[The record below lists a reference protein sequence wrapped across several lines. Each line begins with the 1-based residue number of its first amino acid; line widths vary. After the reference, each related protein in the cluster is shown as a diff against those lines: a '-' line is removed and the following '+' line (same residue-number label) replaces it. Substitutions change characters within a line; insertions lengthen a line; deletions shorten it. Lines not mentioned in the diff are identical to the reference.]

1 MDPEPRT
8 PPVVL
13 VGTGAGALGA
23 SPGRTPGAGLR
34 PWLFSSPPFSFGR
47 RRRRFFFGSRDSDSE
62 EDADGDALLRER
74 HRAAAANGEASARRA
89 TGSGSAEKSGKAGKK
104 IRRLSGKTKPTSAN
118 RSTDSNPVPVGMAA
132 RARGRFMTRAEYD
145 ALGAEST
152 DRGLDQLCGTP
163 EFAKWMAKQSHRVR
177 LVATDLDS
185 DED

>member
-13 VGTGAGALGA
+13 LGTGAGALGA

-34 PWLFSSPPFSFGR
+34 PWLFSSPFSFARGGSVR
-47 RRRRFFFGSRDSDSE
+47 RESDSE
-62 EDADGDALLRER
+62 EDLDGDALVQER
-74 HRAAAANGEASARRA
+74 HRAAAANGEASLRRSA
-89 TGSGSAEKSGKAGKK
+89 GFGFAEKSGKKNAGK
-104 IRRLSGKTKPTSAN
+104 RRVSGTTKATSAR
-118 RSTDSNPVPVGMAA
+118 RSPDSNPVPVGMAA

-145 ALGAEST
+145 ALGALST
-152 DRGLDQLCGTP
+152 DRGLDELCGTP